1 MFFKY
6 IIFDLDDTIYN
17 YTLCN
22 NNSMNL
28 VYKLIYDYTNINE
41 EIIKKEYDN
50 IDKIHKTLT
59 INTAS
64 SHNKYIKFKQLLEK
78 FNMINIEE
86 VHKKYWETFFKN
98 IKLNDGILE
107 VLEWIKSIGIKI
119 FILTDY
125 ETEYQIEK
133 LKKLNILNYIDYVIT
148 SEEIGCEKPSIHCF
162 NYVLMKTNCNKD
174 EIIMIGDS
182 FKKDITGAINSGIYS
197 YHYKFDYNKDIEIRD
212 KYTVFSSF
220 KYLHKYFL
228 YIYNELTRLKS
239 LSKTYGERFDLVQS
253 GGGNISVKVD
263 NFMFIKAS
271 GINLSEIK
279 ENNGYVVIN
288 NCNLLNDLSNNSVNN
303 VVEYNIIGR
312 KIASIETY
320 MHSILKKYTIHLHP
334 IQVVKILILKNSK
347 KIIQNLFPLSLFIDY
362 TTPGIKVYN
371 EIKLNYK
378 DEDIIF
384 LDNHGLII
392 TTNEYDN
399 INDILNNVI
408 DICDK
413 YTQFDSY
420 RYKFVNN
427 ISNYIVEKYNI
438 DVVTYLSNDTIINKY
453 IETNKKLFEEDIT
466 FPDMLVYCGIK
477 PLMGNLEDI
486 DKYYLEFNEIPKIL
500 IIDNL
505 LYIIAINLKK
515 CKEIEDVLKANL
527 LILDTNEDKKYLST
541 DEIFFLNNWDAEKY
555 RKNL

>member
-1 MFFKY
+1 MFYKY
-6 IIFDLDDTIYN
+6 IIFDLDNTIYN
-17 YTLCN
+17 YTSCN
-22 NNSMNL
+22 NNSMDSI
-28 VYKLIYDYTNINE
+28 YKLINNYMGADKE
-41 EIIKKEYDN
+41 VIKKAYNN
-50 IDKIHKTLT
+50 IDDIHKTLT
-59 INTAS
+59 VNTAS

-78 FNMINIEE
+78 FNMTNIEE
-86 VHKKYWETFFKN
+86 VHKKYWEIFFKN
-98 IKLNDGILE
+98 IKLNEGILE
-107 VLEWIKSIGIKI
+107 LLEWIKSIGIKI

-162 NYVLMKTNCNKD
+162 NYVLMKTNCNRD

-182 FKKDITGAINSGIYS
+182 FKKDIKGAINSGIYS
-197 YHYKFDYNKDIEIRD
+197 YYYNFDYNKDIEIRD
-212 KYTVFSSF
+212 KYTIFSSF
-220 KYLHKYFL
+220 KHLYNYFL
-228 YIYNELTRLKS
+228 NIYNELTRLKS

-271 GINLSEIK
+271 GINLSDIK
-279 ENNGYVVIN
+279 QNTGYVVIN
-288 NCNLLNDLSNNSVNN
+288 NYNLLNDLSNNSVNN
-303 VVEYNIIGR
+303 VLEYNIIGR

-320 MHSILKKYTIHLHP
+320 MHSVLKKYTIHLHP
-334 IQVVKILILKNSK
+334 IQLIKILILKNSK
-347 KIIQNLFPLSLFIDY
+347 EIIKNLFPLSLFIDY

-378 DEDIIF
+378 DEEIIF

-399 INDILNNVI
+399 INNILNNVI

-427 ISNYIVEKYNI
+427 ISNFIIQKYNI
-438 DVVTYLSNDTIINKY
+438 DIVTYLSNDITINKY
-453 IETNKKLFEEDIT
+453 IETNKKLFEENIT
-466 FPDMLVYCGIK
+466 FPDVLVYCGIK
-477 PLMGNLEDI
+477 PLMGNIEDI

-527 LILDTNEDKKYLST
+527 LILDTNEDIKYLST